1 MKKIFT
7 LVALACSVIS
17 ANAQESWIINNE
29 DGTLKADDVANEDAT
44 GRAVVKFRPANV
56 QGKHT

>member
-29 DGTLKADDVANEDAT
+29 DGTLKADYVAN
-44 GRAVVKFRPANV
+44 
-56 QGKHT
+56 